1 MSMFTK
7 YEDNSYTAY
16 NLTPPKTVTQV
27 IETLYS
33 PIAGY
38 DKYGNI
44 KIFIWDPQDEFKL
57 NLKLGTKIKVFENS
71 VLFDTSG
78 SKPGEHTV
86 GYRGQKAYNLADGIS
101 WTCKGTVEETTEGDD
116 WIPISGE
123 IEEDLPEWIP
133 LNDIMLM
140 AGFEPIDGSSS
151 KPENVHTSEEA
162 TYVWEQDTQLDFP
175 LEGTKEVLL
184 RPNMENKTLYI
195 TFENFRHEVIYTYDF
210 LGQNEASIQ
219 ISPKDTPLLVEG
231 QFLIS
236 VFVKDSSSIQNIIQY
251 NVTIMENPVK
261 YRIVTQKTGQK
272 VTYNYKQEVTIQEE
286 PDTSFIWEP
295 LYSSSDNDYVWIPL

>member
-16 NLTPPKTVTQV
+16 NLTPPKKISQIV
-27 IETLYS
+27 ETLYS
-33 PIAGY
+33 PIVGY

-44 KIFIWDPQDEFKL
+44 KIFLWDPQDEFKL

-78 SKPGEHTV
+78 SKPGEYTI
-86 GYRGQKAYNLADGIS
+86 GYRGQKAYNLADGVS
-101 WTCKGTVEETTEGDD
+101 WTCKGTLKDTIDGDD

-123 IEEDLPEWIP
+123 AGENLPEWIP
-133 LNDIMLM
+133 INDLMSML
-140 AGFEPIDGSSS
+140 GFEPIDGSSS
-151 KPENVHTSEEA
+151 KPENVHTSEEDI
-162 TYVWEQDTQLDFP
+162 YVWEQDAQLDFP

-184 RPNMENKTLYI
+184 KPNMKNKTLYI
-195 TFENFRHEVIYTYDF
+195 TFENFRHEVIYKYEF
-210 LGQNEASIQ
+210 LEQSEASIQ
-219 ISPKDTPLLVEG
+219 ISSKDTPLLVEG

-261 YRIVTQKTGQK
+261 YKKLCTSEYK
-272 VTYNYKQEVTIQEE
+272 YKQEVTIQEE

-295 LYSSSDNDYVWIPL
+295 LYSSSNNDYVWIPL

>member
-16 NLTPPKTVTQV
+16 NLTPPKKISQMV
-27 IETLYS
+27 ETLYS
-33 PIAGY
+33 PIVAY

-44 KIFIWDPQDEFKL
+44 KIFLWDPQDEFKL
-57 NLKLGTKIKVFENS
+57 NLKLGTKIRVFENS
-71 VLFDTSG
+71 VLFETSG
-78 SKPGEHTV
+78 SKPGEYTI

-101 WTCKGTVEETTEGDD
+101 WTCKGTLKDTIDGDD

-123 IEEDLPEWIP
+123 AGENLPEWIP
-133 LNDIMLM
+133 INDLMSML
-140 AGFEPIDGSSS
+140 GFEPIDGSSS
-151 KPENVHTSEEA
+151 KPENVHTSEEDI
-162 TYVWEQDTQLDFP
+162 YVWEQDPQLDFP

-184 RPNMENKTLYI
+184 KPNMKNKTLYI
-195 TFENFRHEVIYTYDF
+195 TFENFRHEVIYKYEF
-210 LGQNEASIQ
+210 LEQSEASIQ
-219 ISPKDTPLLVEG
+219 ISSKDTPLLVEG

-261 YRIVTQKTGQK
+261 YKKLCTSEYK
-272 VTYNYKQEVTIQEE
+272 YKQEVTIQEE
-286 PDTSFIWEP
+286 PDTSFIWES
-295 LYSSSDNDYVWIPL
+295 LYSSSNNDYVWIPL

>member
-1 MSMFTK
+1 
-7 YEDNSYTAY
+7 
-16 NLTPPKTVTQV
+16 
-27 IETLYS
+27 
-33 PIAGY
+33 
-38 DKYGNI
+38 
-44 KIFIWDPQDEFKL
+44 
-57 NLKLGTKIKVFENS
+57 
-71 VLFDTSG
+71 
-78 SKPGEHTV
+78 
-86 GYRGQKAYNLADGIS
+86 
-101 WTCKGTVEETTEGDD
+101 
-116 WIPISGE
+116 
-123 IEEDLPEWIP
+123 
-133 LNDIMLM
+133 M

-261 YRIVTQKTGQK
+261 YKKLCTSEYK
-272 VTYNYKQEVTIQEE
+272 YKQEVTIQEE
-286 PDTSFIWEP
+286 PDTMIMYGFHYNIERGLKDVCTNRRQLFKNESWR
-295 LYSSSDNDYVWIPL
+295 